1 MNVAIIGSGGREH
14 ALALK
19 IKQSP
24 TLENL
29 YIIPGNPGTSLCG
42 DNVELDITNYTSI
55 YKFCKEKNIFFVVI
69 GPEAPL
75 VDGLADYL
83 RNKNINVFGPSAKAA
98 RIESQKSFAKKM
110 MIDNNVPTADYKEY
124 TSDQYEKAKN
134 YLVQSKYPL
143 VMKADGLAAG
153 KGVLICDNKLDGIK
167 NLDDLFLK
175 NKFGEAGNKIIIE
188 EFLIGEEVSIFA
200 ITDGENF
207 VCLPSAQDHKKIGE
221 NDTGLNTGG
230 MGAYSPAPIIT
241 DTILREIESTII
253 KPIIYAMR
261 ESGNNFIGCLYAGLI
276 LTNNAIK
283 VIEFNCRFGDP
294 ETQVVLQL
302 LDGDFLRLLYSA
314 SIGKIEKDSVKYNG
328 GCSLCVVASSKGY
341 PENYEKG
348 FEINGLNSITDPNV
362 IIYHAGTKSVGNKIV
377 SNGGR
382 VLGIT
387 AYSNKINFKLA
398 KEQVYKNLE
407 KINFDGMYFR
417 RDIAQ
422 KILKK

>member
-19 IKQSP
+19 IKQST
-24 TLENL
+24 TLDNL

-42 DNVELDITNYTSI
+42 ENVELNINDHPSI
-55 YKFCKEKNIFFVVI
+55 YNFCKDKNILFVVI

-83 RNKNINVFGPSAKAA
+83 RKENIYVFGPSAKAA

-110 MIDNNVPTADYKEY
+110 MINSNVPTADYKEF
-124 TSDQYEKAKN
+124 TSDQYVNAKN
-134 YLVQSKYPL
+134 YLKQSKYPL
-143 VMKADGLAAG
+143 VIKADGLAAG
-153 KGVLICDNKLDGIK
+153 KGVLICDNKFDAIK
-167 NLDDLFLK
+167 NLDNLFLE
-175 NKFGEAGNKIIIE
+175 NKFGEAGNKIIVE

-207 VCLPSAQDHKKIGE
+207 TCLPSAQDHKRIGE

-230 MGAYSPAPIIT
+230 MGAYSPAPIINENM
-241 DTILREIESTII
+241 LRKVEQKII
-253 KPIIYAMR
+253 KPIIDAMR
-261 ESGNNFIGCLYAGLI
+261 DSGNEFIGCLYAGLM
-276 LTNNAIK
+276 LTNEGIK

-294 ETQVVLQL
+294 ETQAVLPL
-302 LDGDFLRLLYSA
+302 LDGDFLQLLYSA
-314 SIGKIEKDSVKYNG
+314 STGKIKKDSVKYNG
-328 GCSLCVVASSKGY
+328 GCSICVVVSSKGY

-348 FEINGLNSITDPNV
+348 FEIKGLNSITDHN
-362 IIYHAGTKSVGNKIV
+362 IIVYHAGTKSAGNKIV

-382 VLGIT
+382 VLGIS
-387 AYSNKINFKLA
+387 AYLNKINFKLA

-417 RDIAQ
+417 RDIAHRV
-422 KILKK
+422 